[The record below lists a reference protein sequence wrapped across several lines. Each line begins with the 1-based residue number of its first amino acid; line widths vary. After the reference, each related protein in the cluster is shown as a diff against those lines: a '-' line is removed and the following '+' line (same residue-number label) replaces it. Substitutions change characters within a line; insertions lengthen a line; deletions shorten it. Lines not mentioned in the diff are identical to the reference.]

1 MSLPNLNA
9 RDTAADPEYLGH
21 KVPAY
26 YGDYEFY
33 YASESY
39 EDEYEIVDDTNNE
52 INRLPRNSYSVFQKE
67 KVSRVCL
74 SIDFWIDFD
83 RFHADHRSS
92 RFENKTFRQKLVMT
106 KIIPKDQI
114 IIRSVY

>member
-39 EDEYEIVDDTNNE
+39 EDEYGIVDDTNNE

-74 SIDFWIDFD
+74 SIDFWIDF
-83 RFHADHRSS
+83 
-92 RFENKTFRQKLVMT
+92 M
-106 KIIPKDQI
+106 QI
-114 IIRSVY
+114 IAHLVSKIKCLDKNWS